1 MKIRKNYYEESDMND
16 YFKQLQKEL
25 KPMNI
30 SSEQIADYKEKVI
43 REMEL
48 MGAVNEEIALI
59 DDIIVLASI
68 QNHHQPKDL
77 AWAMMQ

>member
-25 KPMNI
+25 EPINI
-30 SSEQIADYKEKVI
+30 SSKQLSDYKENVI
-43 REMEL
+43 KEMKL
-48 MGAVNEEIALI
+48 LGARSEDVALI

>member
-1 MKIRKNYYEESDMND
+1 MND
-16 YFKQLQKEL
+16 YFKQLQKDN
-25 KPMNI
+25 KPMSITLDQI
-30 SSEQIADYKEKVI
+30 SDYKESVI

-48 MGAVNEEIALI
+48 MGARSEDIALL
-59 DDIIVLASI
+59 DDIIVITSI